1 MPVASL
7 QQLLI
12 TFCCYHIGATDLT
25 LYIMFWATCSC
36 LFQSLEEMM
45 HRTTAHCSQDGA
57 TVGLPMIIEKKH
69 SVKEKKNAINFS

>member
-7 QQLLI
+7 QQTINHFLLLSYWGHRSD
-12 TFCCYHIGATDLT
+12 F
-25 LYIMFWATCSC
+25 IMYWGTCSC

-57 TVGLPMIIEKKH
+57 TMGLPMH
-69 SVKEKKNAINFS
+69 C